1 MNFSY
6 IFTDMV
12 TYQTTKNS
20 SINHVIIIA
29 VTASVSVVLCT
40 LIVSVS
46 LLVAY
51 IIKRR
56 TAQGAA
62 NRSETER

>member
-1 MNFSY
+1 M
-6 IFTDMV
+6 I

-20 SINHVIIIA
+20 STNHVKIIA
-29 VTASVSVVLCT
+29 VSASVSVVLCT
-40 LIVSVS
+40 ITVS

-56 TAQGAA
+56 TAQGTA
-62 NRSETER
+62 NRSSTYI